1 MLLKK
6 KNWIILCSK

>member
-6 KNWIILCSK
+6 KNPLQRRK